1 MMFRAALLGLAL
13 AALLWLGGCRNLDRF
28 DTDDDSAY
36 CGSLVSAPFAHTGF
50 VAEDEP
56 PTLRMR
62 LRLDTDQLTTV
73 PAIVATND
81 VERGLCAPE
90 PLFDD
95 SRMRAMKEAFH
106 DPLSA
111 LQFGQGR
118 EYNLLAWVDSSCQG
132 TMVAVISLMK
142 SDDVE
147 VRLLKPAPSP
157 PRDAPPEE
165 LPGFA
170 LFRLSR
176 RQGDCGF

>member
-1 MMFRAALLGLAL
+1 MISRALLLGLTSCAL
-13 AALLWLGGCRNLDRF
+13 PWLAGCRDLDRF
-28 DTDDDSAY
+28 DTDQDSAY

-56 PTLRMR
+56 PLLRMR
-62 LRLDTDQLTTV
+62 LRLDVDELTTV
-73 PAIVATND
+73 PAIVATD
-81 VERGLCAPE
+81 DAERGLCAPE
-90 PLFDD
+90 PMFDD
-95 SRMRAMKEAFH
+95 ARMRAMKEAFH
-106 DPLSA
+106 DPLST
-111 LQFGQGR
+111 LEFGQGR
-118 EYNLLAWVDSSCQG
+118 EYNILAWVDSSCQG

-142 SDDVE
+142 NDDVE

-170 LFRLSR
+170 QFRLSR